1 MPEPKL
7 ILQRW
12 HPLTRLALFA
22 LLHGVSTWLGLRFAS
37 RGEHLFA
44 VWPSSGVA
52 LTALLLSR
60 FRDWPALLLVAFV
73 LEPFS
78 YVPGQLPTV
87 FNFVFSA
94 GNTLEALAG
103 AFLLR
108 RQLGFRPSLERVKDL
123 LALGGFAAVLSTQLS
138 ALPGVTLLALLG
150 QIEWTNWWTHWR
162 VYWMSDAMG
171 VLLVAPLLLTWAT
184 RGLEG
189 WSRVRRLELTVL
201 LLALGFSSHVFF
213 HWTPA
218 NPSVYH
224 PVSYL
229 AFPFILWA
237 ALRFEVRGTSA
248 ALLVLTGVALAH
260 AESGHGPFSAS
271 LQGLNTYGERLVLLQ
286 SFLAAVGLSGLLV
299 AAAVGE
305 RRRNQETISNLNQ
318 ELRQSLDTLAT
329 TQLELVRRERMAAVG
344 EMAASVA
351 HEVRNPLAVLSN
363 SVAALSPGSLT
374 EKDSRELLGL
384 MREEITRLDHLITG
398 LLDFARPA
406 APRLFLHSLG
416 ALVEEAL
423 ASSLRSMPSSER
435 VRVTRTLEEL
445 PEQELDAQQMLLAL
459 THLFTN
465 ALQAMPEG
473 GSLHVELRRE
483 LLDGK
488 YPRACLAIT
497 DSGPGITPEVM
508 ARLFEPFYTTK
519 ASGTGL
525 GLAMVRRIVE
535 GPHHGEVQV
544 RSTPGQGTT
553 FLVYLPLREA
563 ARSTQTG

>member
-22 LLHGVSTWLGLRFAS
+22 LLHGTSTWLGMRFAS

-60 FRDWPALLLVAFV
+60 SRDWPALLLVAFL
-73 LEPFS
+73 LEPFG
-78 YVPGQLPTV
+78 YAPGQLPIAA
-87 FNFVFSA
+87 NFVFSA
-94 GNTLEALAG
+94 GNTLEAFTG

-108 RQLGFRPSLERVKDL
+108 RHLGFRPSLERVKDL
-123 LALGGFAAVLSTQLS
+123 LALGGFAALLSTQLS
-138 ALPGVTLLALLG
+138 AVPGVTLLALL
-150 QIEWTNWWTHWR
+150 EKVSWTHWWTHWR

-171 VLLVAPLLLTWAT
+171 VLLVAPLLLSWAT

-189 WSRVRRLELTVL
+189 WSRVLRLELTVL

-218 NPSVYH
+218 DASVYH

-248 ALLVLTGVALAH
+248 ALLVLTAVALAH
-260 AESGHGPFSAS
+260 AESDSGPFARSFE
-271 LQGLNTYGERLVLLQ
+271 GLSTYGERLVLLQ

-299 AAAVGE
+299 AAAVSE
-305 RRRNQETISNLNQ
+305 RRR
-318 ELRQSLDTLAT
+318 
-329 TQLELVRRERMAAVG
+329 TQQELVRRERLAAVG

-351 HEVRNPLAVLSN
+351 HEVRNPLGAISN
-363 SVAALSPGSLT
+363 SVDALSLRSLPEEDT
-374 EKDSRELLGL
+374 RALLGL
-384 MREEITRLDHLITG
+384 MREEVTRLDHLITG

-406 APRLFLHSLG
+406 EPRLLPQSLG

-423 ASSLRSMPSSER
+423 ESSLRSMPRSER
-435 VRVTRTLEEL
+435 VQVTRTQEEL
-445 PEQELDAQQMLLAL
+445 PALELDAQQTHLAL
-459 THLFTN
+459 SHLFTN
-465 ALQAMPEG
+465 ALQAMPQG
-473 GSLHVELRRE
+473 GSLQVELRRE
-483 LLDGK
+483 VLDGQL
-488 YPRACLAIT
+488 PRACLTIT
-497 DSGPGITPEVM
+497 DTGPGITPEGM

-535 GPHHGEVQV
+535 AHHGEVQV

-553 FLVYLPLREA
+553 FLIHLPLGKA
-563 ARSTQTG
+563 ARSPQAN